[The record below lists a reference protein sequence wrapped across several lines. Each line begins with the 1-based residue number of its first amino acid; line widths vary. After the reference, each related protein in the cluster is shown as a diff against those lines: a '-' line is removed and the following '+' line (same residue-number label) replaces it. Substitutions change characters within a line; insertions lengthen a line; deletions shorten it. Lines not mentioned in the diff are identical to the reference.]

1 MLELNSL
8 GGSLVKRYRPEVGT
22 VIGLF
27 VVDSHLDDYY
37 VDATSTCCKKQGTF
51 LLHRLS
57 ETSCEHCAKAQAA
70 RAATKTTIAV
80 EGTVAP
86 NDDRTLDRNPK
97 AFWRTVTS
105 YVDKSHLPVIGCS
118 SSDPDSGSGTLRRRV
133 SDYLC
138 DVEIATRRA
147 IENDPLLYDAWC
159 SIVRKHAQYSDFKP
173 VPADIEKKIINAC
186 GAIYRLRSLDEY
198 RLYNTKTRL
207 RAKDRV
213 KIENDISAMKKEIA
227 KAEGG
232 AAA

>member
-1 MLELNSL
+1 VLKKKVSIA
-8 GGSLVKRYRPEVGT
+8 GKTFGT
-22 VIGLF
+22 YTCVAA
-27 VVDSHLDDYY
+27 VDDYY
-37 VDATSTCCKKQGTF
+37 ADFQCSTCKKIST
-51 LLHRLS
+51 LLTHRVK
-57 ETSCEHCAKAQAA
+57 EGEECACIKLASW
-70 RAATKTTIAV
+70 AATKTTIAV

-138 DVEIATRRA
+138 DVEISTRRA

-159 SIVRKHAQYSDFKP
+159 NLVRKHANYQDFKP